1 MSEITV
7 TYCPEYT
14 PDKNDAAFYTYPVI
28 ETVATVET
36 DERWIE
42 VACVGEMRI
51 HHPNGN
57 IIRYSEDLPW
67 NGIHNDDDLNNLTKD
82 DEAFEIWQSN
92 SWFELFDT
100 NGMALGDVWSGNV
113 YYTVDEA
120 VEACKVLLQEPEFL
134 EEFPC
139 LKRSAVVE

>member
-1 MSEITV
+1 MSEIKV

-14 PDKNDAAFYTYPVI
+14 PDCNDAAFYTYPVI

-36 DERWIE
+36 DKRWIE
-42 VACVGEMRI
+42 IACVGEMRI

-82 DEAFEIWQSN
+82 DEAFDIWQNN
-92 SWFELFDT
+92 SWFELFDSS
-100 NGMALGDVWSGNV
+100 GRGLGDVWSGNV
-113 YYTVDEA
+113 YYDVREA
-120 VEACKVLLQEPEFL
+120 VFAATELIQDPEFL
-134 EEFPC
+134 EEYPC